1 MEPFRLKV
9 PEPMPRPDKTPVI
22 RLKSPYYQLL
32 AAIKAETGLPI
43 GNIVEQ
49 CMDYALANMEGEQD
63 NADTYV
69 SCPLIAKL
77 RGAVD

>member
-1 MEPFRLKV
+1 
-9 PEPMPRPDKTPVI
+9 
-22 RLKSPYYQLL
+22 
-32 AAIKAETGLPI
+32 
-43 GNIVEQ
+43 
-49 CMDYALANMEGEQD
+49 MDYALANMEGEQD